1 MNSLDQAI
9 LAYEAALNSLPQQGD
24 PNASSKAL
32 TLLIARDEVARALR
46 KSDTVSPAALTRI
59 TALDEKLKEAATPID
74 TQVGRSTLANWRQSI
89 HPLKNGWW
97 WSLDE
102 RAAAAEPGRNPLWTI
117 PAVLLFAL
125 SVSVLG
131 DTIGALRTAGI
142 NGLSVFGTVMQTLL
156 ALLAGSAF
164 LSAGREWLEKLF
176 AQMHI
181 NRKFKGASRIY
192 LALGVL
198 VVTFGIRILLP
209 DLVARYRNG
218 KGNEAFKA
226 SLLPSAVENYQQAV
240 ALEPYYEEANFNLA
254 LAYDK
259 SQEYAKAIDQY
270 KRTIAFNSKN
280 YTAYNNLARLYILQS
295 KDYNGAL
302 RLLDRLLSSI
312 RELPPENHYYLFKNR
327 GWADLELHNYREA
340 EGELATAIQLKS
352 NGAAAHYLLGR
363 LLDEQKRSAEA
374 KQQWNS
380 FIEAI
385 QNDPKQEEEVEP
397 NWIGYAQEQLTK
409 LTKGE
414 EK

>member
-1 MNSLDQAI
+1 
-9 LAYEAALNSLPQQGD
+9 
-24 PNASSKAL
+24 
-32 TLLIARDEVARALR
+32 
-46 KSDTVSPAALTRI
+46 
-59 TALDEKLKEAATPID
+59 
-74 TQVGRSTLANWRQSI
+74 
-89 HPLKNGWW
+89 
-97 WSLDE
+97 
-102 RAAAAEPGRNPLWTI
+102 
-117 PAVLLFAL
+117 
-125 SVSVLG
+125 
-131 DTIGALRTAGI
+131 
-142 NGLSVFGTVMQTLL
+142 MQTLL

-181 NRKFKGASRIY
+181 NRKFQGASRIY
-192 LALGVL
+192 LAFAVL

-209 DLVARYRNG
+209 DMVARYRND
-218 KGNEAFKA
+218 KGNEAIKA
-226 SLLPSAVENYQQAV
+226 SLLPTAVENYQQAV
-240 ALEPYYEEANFNLA
+240 ALKPYYEEANFNLA

-302 RLLDRLLSSI
+302 RLLDRLLSSL

-385 QNDPKQEEEVEP
+385 QNDPKQKR
-397 NWIGYAQEQLTK
+397 G
-409 LTKGE
+409 
-414 EK
+414 